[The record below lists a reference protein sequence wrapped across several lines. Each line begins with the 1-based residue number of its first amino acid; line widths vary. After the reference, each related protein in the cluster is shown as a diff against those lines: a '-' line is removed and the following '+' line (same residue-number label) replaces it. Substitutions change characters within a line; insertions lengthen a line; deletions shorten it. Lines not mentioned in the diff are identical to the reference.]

1 MTETLYDRLG
11 GEAGVSRLVDRIV
24 DLHLENDLIK
34 TRWSKLDEAALA
46 HGRAMAKQFFT
57 VGSGGP
63 GPYQGKSMLEA
74 HEGMNIGADE
84 YLAVMDDIVQ
94 AMAELDYPKAV
105 CDEVLSIAYSLK
117 GEILRK

>member
-11 GEAGVSRLVDRIV
+11 GEAGVSRLVDRIF
-24 DLHLENDLIK
+24 DLHLTNDFIK
-34 TRWSKLDEAALA
+34 TRFSKLDEAGLA

-63 GPYQGKSMLEA
+63 GPYEGRSMPEA
-74 HEGMNIGADE
+74 HKSMNIGADE
-84 YLAVMDDIVQ
+84 YLAVVDDILQ
-94 AMAELDYPKAV
+94 AMAELDYPKTV